1 MTRLPAVGKYSDMIR
16 LSVATS
22 LFALALAPL
31 AGHAETAEEFF
42 KGKQISLIVGYNPGG
57 TYDLYSRLAANVLPR
72 YIPGNPTIVVR
83 NMPGVASVKA
93 ANYLA
98 GQAPKDGLT
107 IGMVGQQLALTQAL
121 RDPAVEYDMRAFN
134 WLGRFTPIVE
144 VTVIWHTVPVKTLAD
159 AMRRETTLAATSAG
173 STSDSMPLLMNKLA
187 GTKFKIVRGY
197 PGTTGSLLAMER
209 RETEGAHATV
219 ENLLFGKAD
228 WLRDKT
234 ISVLVQYAQARHG
247 AFKDVPAMVE
257 LGKTAE
263 DKQVLALFGSTADIG
278 RALMTPPG
286 IPADRLAVLRRAF
299 AAMVA
304 DPAFKAELEKRN
316 MEFGPMRGE
325 DLQSLIRTTLDVSPA
340 VVTRAIALG
349 RE

>member
-1 MTRLPAVGKYSDMIR
+1 MTKPLLPVALSATLAGLPA
-16 LSVATS
+16 
-22 LFALALAPL
+22 
-31 AGHAETAEEFF
+31 AGQCETAEEFF
-42 KGKQISLIVGYNPGG
+42 KGKQMSLVIGYNPGG
-57 TYDLYSRLAANVLPR
+57 TYDLYSRLAASILPR
-72 YIPGNPTIVVR
+72 YIPGNPTIIPK

-93 ANYLA
+93 ANFLA
-98 GQAPKDGLT
+98 NQAGKDGLT
-107 IGMVGQQLALTQAL
+107 IGTIGQQLALTQAL

-144 VTVIWHTVPVKTLAD
+144 VTVIWHTAPVKTLED
-159 AMRRETTLAATSAG
+159 ATKRETTLAATSAG

-187 GTKFKIVRGY
+187 GTRFKIIKGY
-197 PGTTGSLLAMER
+197 PGTTGSILAMER
-209 RETEGAHATV
+209 GETEGAHATL

-228 WLRDKT
+228 WLRDKK
-234 ISVLVQYAQARHG
+234 ISVIVQYAQARHG
-247 AFKDVPAMVE
+247 AFASVPAMVE
-257 LGKTAE
+257 FGKTQE

-286 IPADRLAVLRRAF
+286 IPADRLAVLRKAF

-316 MEFGPMRGE
+316 MEFGPMSGE
-325 DLQSLIRTTLDVSPA
+325 EMQALLTTTLDVPPS
-340 VVTRAIALG
+340 VVSRAIALS